1 VPYKQIK
8 HLPSIRNIPD
18 DLSDEIKL
26 LLPSEKANNT
36 VGHPI
41 VPFRKVVDG
50 ILYVLTGCQWKILP
64 KEYGSGS
71 TTCHRRFQQWIDSL

>member
-1 VPYKQIK
+1 VPYRQIK

-18 DLSDEIKL
+18 DLWDEIKL

-36 VGHPI
+36 VGRPI

-50 ILYVLTGCQWKILP
+50 ILYVKDRMSMENASKRTWFWLRM
-64 KEYGSGS
+64 S
-71 TTCHRRFQQWIDSL
+71 